1 MNKLKK
7 YYDKNNP
14 VKLDTKSKPYI
25 SLTEGEFFPGPGLA
39 CRPRIFKM
47 ADTHIRLTIEL
58 NTQEEIE
65 NGSFLV
71 LKGTGGN
78 GSRAFKDGWCKTI
91 NMEMY

>member
-78 GSRAFKDGWCKTI
+78 GSRARLV
-91 NMEMY
+91 